1 MTYVQLLR
9 IRKSFVI
16 FGIIIGTLLLL
27 GIVTSHWPGA
37 EIDTGS
43 GPHKIP
49 LSGLL
54 FFSAYCGIAFATAI
68 GTSLNRE
75 NDGVEMVWTKPIS
88 RERLAF
94 LYVLCDVAAIVV
106 ATALALA
113 AVFIGMAS
121 VGFLK
126 YLYVDP
132 NALKVATL
140 GLGVAFMWYGML
152 QALSF
157 WQKGGRGGMMIGISW
172 GAAFILMAFAAGT
185 RGNPALHGLFTFI
198 NIFNPLAYFGGYGVS
213 SHSSSGQ
220 ILSLV
225 PIDTWA
231 RAALTVGF
239 GVVFSAIAILGWKR
253 VEA

>member
-1 MTYVQLLR
+1 MIYVQLLR
-9 IRKSFVI
+9 LRKSFVI

-54 FFSAYCGIAFATAI
+54 FFAAYCGIAFATAI

-88 RERLAF
+88 RERLAL
-94 LYVLCDVAAIVV
+94 LYLLCDLAAIVV

-113 AVFIGMAS
+113 AVLIGMAS

-126 YLYVDP
+126 YLFVD
-132 NALKVATL
+132 AGSLKVAAL

-152 QALSF
+152 QALTS

-172 GAAFILMAFAAGT
+172 GAAFVLMAFAAGT
-185 RGNPALHGLFTFI
+185 RGNPALHALFTFI
-198 NIFNPLAYFGGYGVS
+198 NIFNPLAYFGGYVIS
-213 SHSSSGQ
+213 SHASSGQ
-220 ILSLV
+220 LQTFV

-231 RAALTVGF
+231 RAALTAGF
-239 GVVFSAIAILGWKR
+239 GVVWSAIAILGWKR
-253 VEA
+253 LEV